1 MTAAFCAMLVAP
13 AVHRRIVTYTER
25 RLTATMPLSPQ
36 EVRAQ
41 KDMARAGYAA
51 ENARTAEELRR
62 EREKSLSLTV
72 ARDELARDAGQLAAE
87 LSEAQTQIEAM
98 NTEAAD
104 LRSELRRSDSNLE
117 QLRLKLKTAEGEIAG
132 REARIE
138 TLTREIAV
146 LAANLD
152 NLKVD
157 LATRDT
163 EIESFRYRMS
173 TLREERE
180 GLRHDVKL
188 LTQRAK
194 EAENRLQQEEHR
206 VMRLEDQL
214 ARERA
219 RAADREALIERRTA
233 DVERLRERLRQ
244 SGRGVARNRFSGP
257 AGDAA
262 VAPSLTD
269 IEDLADMTETE
280 TRRLS
285 ETDVPA
291 LEQAVRGRAAR
302 LADEVAAAGT
312 PDGDAALREEIAGIG
327 ATMVALTA
335 TREGAAS
342 PIRPILAQAPPRGDG
357 PVSLAER
364 VLDMLP
370 EPRSD
375 RRSN

>member
-1 MTAAFCAMLVAP
+1 MTAAFCAMLIAP

-62 EREKSLSLTV
+62 EREKSLKLQV
-72 ARDELARDAGQLAAE
+72 AQDQLARDTGHLAAE
-87 LSEAQTQIEAM
+87 LAEAQAQIETM

-104 LRSELRRSDSNLE
+104 LRSELRRGDSHLE
-117 QLRLKLKTAEGEIAG
+117 QLRLKLKTAENEIAG

-138 TLTREIAV
+138 TLNREIQV
-146 LAANLD
+146 LSANLD

-163 EIESFRYRMS
+163 EVESFRYRMS

-194 EAENRLQQEEHR
+194 EAESRLQQEEHR
-206 VMRLEDQL
+206 VLRLEDQL

-219 RAADREALIERRTA
+219 RAADRDALVERRTA

-244 SGRGVARNRFSGP
+244 SGRGITRNRFAGP

-269 IEDLADMTETE
+269 VEDLTEMSPTD
-280 TRRLS
+280 TAPLS
-285 ETDVPA
+285 EADLPA
-291 LEQAVRGRAAR
+291 LEQSMRSRAQRLSERVAV
-302 LADEVAAAGT
+302 ADSSEND
-312 PDGDAALREEIAGIG
+312 PALREEMTGIG

-335 TREGAAS
+335 AREGAAS
-342 PIRPILAQAPPRGDG
+342 PIRPILAAAPPRGDG

-375 RRSN
+375 RR